1 MADYHWKEAEQRDW
15 RLPIWK
21 SSALESTPDSH
32 YESLTSSELRDKH
45 KRLAKKHGLRK
56 EYSSILLF
64 CPKNSI
70 LFWDDAEHPYSV
82 IEEHLQEILP
92 ADFVAFFD

>member
-1 MADYHWKEAEQRDW
+1 MVDYHWREEEKRDW

-21 SSALESTPDSH
+21 SSAPESDCENLTP
-32 YESLTSSELRDKH
+32 SELRDQH

-56 EYSSILLF
+56 DYSSILLF

-82 IEEHLQEILP
+82 NEETLQAILP